1 MVVIFASIFSI
12 TAVVVNYNALESAS
26 LKCFIIIAPESHG
39 SPWDANLSLASVTLR
54 HQQF

>member
-12 TAVVVNYNALESAS
+12 TAVVVNYNALESALS
-26 LKCFIIIAPESHG
+26 KCFIIIAPESHG